1 MARSIFNHLIATLK
15 FTLLLAVI
23 LLSLRIG
30 FILYLGIYKGE
41 LLGGE
46 EKIITQI
53 FQTLYNGAMYDNRI
67 AALLGIIYFFIG
79 LFGIKVRSDFYDAKP
94 KTPKILAFFAYFCI
108 FILLLAGIGDMLYF
122 SIYGQEFNAI
132 LLGLIYDD
140 TAAIFA
146 TGLSGEYN
154 ISFKLLALGI
164 SFIIC
169 MLVYKYFIAKEN
181 KEALKNAALK
191 ISLASLGLIL
201 VWLYFI
207 NSQFSLNA
215 ISLDREIHPVKN
227 EFLKKITPGAWRSL
241 YLVYKGYRLW
251 SKSSFG
257 SFSPRTPDQ
266 AVANYFNKSNAKI
279 SDLQTLLTKTSHNP
293 TNSPKI
299 RHIFYIIS
307 ESLGDYAF
315 SKEYDEI
322 NLVSELKKLASS
334 PHGAKVDIF
343 YESAHGTIWS
353 LESQITG
360 LYQTG
365 IPLYLKAGVLKT
377 MPTAPAHNF
386 SKAGYLTRFYYG
398 GSGAWRNLYTFSLSQ
413 GFNEM
418 IDDASLLSFAKTH
431 QYPEPTSNVWGIW
444 DNILFDYIIDHATK
458 SSKPTFNMIMTT
470 SNHPPFDVPL
480 EKYNISLTKFEQFIK
495 DKGIKSWRAQDLGV
509 LYWYDKQ
516 VVKFIKEMSEK
527 IPDSIFVITGDHSNN
542 APMNVSF
549 NTWHKIP
556 FIIYA
561 PTLKLNKLANSG
573 VHLDIAATLLELATP
588 KGFQYQSFGRAI
600 FSNNPNLKYDSKRE
614 FFGFESMGTE
624 DFVFDVNGN
633 IQYIKTT
640 QNKEQAQQKFKD
652 LKNRYEDSRALS
664 WWLYN
669 H

>member
-1 MARSIFNHLIATLK
+1 MARSIFNHLTSTLK
-15 FTLLLAVI
+15 FTLLLALI

-79 LFGIKVRSDFYDAKP
+79 LFNIKSNPSFTNTKL
-94 KTPKILAFFAYFCI
+94 KKILAFFAYFCI

-154 ISFKLLALGI
+154 ISFKFLALGI

-181 KEALKNAALK
+181 KEILKNAALK
-191 ISLASLGLIL
+191 IFLASIGLIL

-207 NSQFSLNA
+207 NSRLSLWA
-215 ISLDREIHPVKN
+215 VSLDREIHPVKN

-251 SKSSFG
+251 SKSSFEN
-257 SFSPRTPDQ
+257 FSPRTPDQ

-279 SDLQTLLTKTSHNP
+279 SDLQTLLTKTSNNP

-315 SKEYDEI
+315 DQEYDEI

-334 PHGAKVDIF
+334 SHGAKVDIF

-365 IPLYLKAGVLKT
+365 IPLYLRAGALKT
-377 MPTAPAHNF
+377 IPTAPAYNF
-386 SKAGYLTRFYYG
+386 TKAGYLTRFYYG

-431 QYPEPTSNVWGIW
+431 KYPEPVSNVWGIW
-444 DNILFDYIIDHATK
+444 DNILFDYIIDHTIK

-480 EKYNISLTKFEQFIK
+480 EKYGISLDIFKKFIK
-495 DKGIKSWRAQDLGV
+495 EKNIKGWRAQDLGV

-516 VVKFIKEMSEK
+516 VVKFIKEMSQK

-542 APMNVSF
+542 APMNISF

-573 VHLDIAATLLELATP
+573 VHLDIAATLLELSTP
-588 KGFQYQSFGRAI
+588 KDFKYQSFGRAI

-624 DFVFDVNGN
+624 DFVFDINGN

-640 QNKEQAQQKFKD
+640 QNKKQAQQKFKD